1 MRKTLFMIACL
12 LISGVTFLS
21 CGSQDERLQKEV
33 NKVLQEYGSI
43 QGSVKDGVV
52 TLEGTAKTEDEKDNA
67 EGAVG
72 SIAHVKSIVNNVVAE
87 EQPINE
93 ETEKE
98 ADIEAQ
104 VDAEMNEEE

>member
-1 MRKTLFMIACL
+1 MRKTLFMIVCF
-12 LISGVTFLS
+12 LISGITFLS